1 MPDLCDG
8 NTSFD
13 VDEMATDIEIAIV
26 ASNKHRDDLLLE
38 GTSSL
43 AVTA

>member
-1 MPDLCDG
+1 MPDLWG
-8 NTSFD
+8 ENTSFD
-13 VDEMATDIEIAIV
+13 VDAMATDIEMAIV

-43 AVTA
+43 AVAL